1 MNGSQNYKLSMEM
14 NYNITV
20 LISVLLTIIGT
31 KCMYMNINL
40 FMFIQY
46 IRWIIGGDVVLRYS
60 HVVLHFI
67 SFLNN

>member
-40 FMFIQY
+40 FMFT
-46 IRWIIGGDVVLRYS
+46 VYS
-60 HVVLHFI
+60 MDYWGRCCAEIFSCCA
-67 SFLNN
+67 SF